1 MRASAASSNAGFR
14 GTLTKH
20 TLQTVNLQKILNLA
34 HESERLKVW
43 PTVIIPINAAAS
55 IKFLALK
62 LDAVFIRSRR
72 LLQTLQQQLR
82 NYCIVI

>member
-1 MRASAASSNAGFR
+1 MRDLR
-14 GTLTKH
+14 
-20 TLQTVNLQKILNLA
+20 

-62 LDAVFIRSRR
+62 LDAAFIRELR
-72 LLQTLQQQLR
+72 LFEAGV
-82 NYCIVI
+82 YCKPCNNICEFIVS